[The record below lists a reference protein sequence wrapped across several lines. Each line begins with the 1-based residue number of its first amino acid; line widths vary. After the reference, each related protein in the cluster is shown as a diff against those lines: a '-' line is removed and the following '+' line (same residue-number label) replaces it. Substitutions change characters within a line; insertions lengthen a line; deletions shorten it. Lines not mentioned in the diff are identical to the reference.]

1 MVSRAPAWLVIV
13 ASLTA
18 CVGGADGD
26 DDDED
31 RDSGGDSGLVVQGD
45 GRLFINEFMASNR
58 SLAIDPDDPEATSD
72 WVEIFNASSFDVD
85 LTGFTI
91 TDELEQPD
99 KARLGSLVVPAG
111 GHLVLLADGG
121 DGGIHLPFKLDADG
135 DDLGLYAPD
144 GAPLDQLTFGGQI
157 ADVTAGRAP
166 DGGAL
171 GFLPEPT
178 PGDSNPTEFRP

>member
-1 MVSRAPAWLVIV
+1 MQAIPPAPRMPMAAGPTWVPTADPTHGESRPNVVGRRRVLA
-13 ASLTA
+13 A
-18 CVGGADGD
+18 CVGGADA

-72 WVEIFNASSFDVD
+72 WVEIFNASLFDVD

-91 TDELEQPD
+91 TDDLEQPE
-99 KARLGSLVVPAG
+99 KAVLGSLVVPAG

-121 DGGIHLPFKLDADG
+121 DGGIHLPFKLSMQMEMTWAS
-135 DDLGLYAPD
+135 
-144 GAPLDQLTFGGQI
+144 
-157 ADVTAGRAP
+157 
-166 DGGAL
+166 
-171 GFLPEPT
+171 T
-178 PGDSNPTEFRP
+178 PRTGPHSIN